1 MDNIIIKFKC
11 PRCGAEKLDLRVRCE
26 ASETNATLI
35 AYCGEVIVDRTGT
48 LPEIDHDTIEEL
60 FYECGGCSYCW
71 DTMEELAD
79 DNALL
84 NSDGTTV
91 DAGGN
96 VKGSSAPD
104 VNETQ
109 QS

>member
-11 PRCGAEKLDLRVRCE
+11 PTCGKDKLDLKVRCE
-26 ASETNATLI
+26 ANETNATLI
-35 AYCGEVIVDRTGT
+35 AYCGEVIVDHTGT

-60 FYECGGCSYCW
+60 YYECGGCFYCW

-84 NSDGTTV
+84 NSDGVAV
-91 DAGGN
+91 DARGE
-96 VKGSSAPD
+96 VKGGLTPD

-109 QS
+109 Q